1 MRTTVTLDP
10 DVEQLLR
17 DTMRSTHKSFKA
29 TINQAL
35 RLSLVQSRQGAE
47 EPFVV
52 QARALGIRPGIDSGR
67 LNQLADELEVEA
79 FLQTTRRLGERG
91 SSHS

>member
-17 DTMRSTHKSFKA
+17 DSMRSTHKSFKA

-35 RLSLVQSRQGAE
+35 RLSLGRFRQGDE
-47 EPFVV
+47 EPFAVR
-52 QARALGIRPGIDSGR
+52 ARALGIRPGIDSRR

-79 FLQTTRRLGERG
+79 FLQTTGRLADD